1 MRFVPWWLGVAL
13 VAVVVAVVAAFAAQ
27 ADQRTQV
34 AMGIAASVVAALLII
49 RRVRRPRIR
58 DWRDAETAAARW
70 LRKAGCRRVSLTG
83 GSADG
88 GIDVVTAEWAV
99 QVKHTTKRV
108 GRPAVQQLV
117 GAALTLDRLSGVVFD
132 QRVQCPSPCLCASN
146 TMSLCLSSISTAGP
160 TASTALPDASA
171 NEPVGYSPV
180 VSG

>member
-1 MRFVPWWLGVAL
+1 MRFIPWWLRIAVLVGVAIL
-13 VAVVVAVVAAFAAQ
+13 VART
-27 ADQRTQV
+27 DPRTQV
-34 AMGIAASVVAALLII
+34 AALIAVSIVALVLII

-88 GIDVVTAEWAV
+88 GIDVLTAEWAV

-117 GAALTLDRLSGVVFD
+117 GAALTLDRSSALFSTSGFSAPACAYALEHDVALFELD
-132 QRVQCPSPCLCASN
+132 LDGKAYGINRPARRVGKRTRRL
-146 TMSLCLSSISTAGP
+146 
-160 TASTALPDASA
+160 LP
-171 NEPVGYSPV
+171 GR
-180 VSG
+180 

>member
-1 MRFVPWWLGVAL
+1 MKRMPWWLRLMLG
-13 VAVVVAVVAAFAAQ
+13 AVVAACVAGS
-27 ADQRTQV
+27 DPRTQ
-34 AMGIAASVVAALLII
+34 AAVITAVGVVVVLLFI

-70 LRKAGCRRVSLTG
+70 LRKVGCRRVSLTG

-117 GAALTLDRLSGVVFD
+117 GAALTLDLL
-132 QRVQCPSPCLCASN
+132 PAL
-146 TMSLCLSSISTAGP
+146 ISTSGFSAP
-160 TASTALPDASA
+160 AQDYALEHDVALIELELDGRAHGINRPARR
-171 NEPVGYSPV
+171 VGKRTRRLLP
-180 VSG
+180 GR

>member
-1 MRFVPWWLGVAL
+1 MRLIPWWLRLG
-13 VAVVVAVVAAFAAQ
+13 VVAGVGLLIWQ
-27 ADQRTQV
+27 SDTRTQV
-34 AMGIAASVVAALLII
+34 AAIVFVAIVGLAMIV

-88 GIDVVTAEWAV
+88 GIDVITAEWAV

-117 GAALTLDRLSGVVFD
+117 GAALTLNRFPALFSTSGFSAPACAYASDHDVALFELDLDGRAHGINRPARRVGKRTRRL
-132 QRVQCPSPCLCASN
+132 
-146 TMSLCLSSISTAGP
+146 
-160 TASTALPDASA
+160 LP
-171 NEPVGYSPV
+171 GR
-180 VSG
+180 

>member
-13 VAVVVAVVAAFAAQ
+13 VVVVVAVVAAFAAQ
-27 ADQRTQV
+27 ADQRTQI
-34 AMGIAASVVAALLII
+34 AMGIAVSVVVALLIT

-88 GIDVVTAEWAV
+88 GIDVITAEWAV

-117 GAALTLDRLSGVVFD
+117 GAALTLDRCPALFSTSGFSAPA
-132 QRVQCPSPCLCASN
+132 RVYAREHDVALFELDLDGRAYGIN
-146 TMSLCLSSISTAGP
+146 GP
-160 TASTALPDASA
+160 ARRVGKRTRRLLP
-171 NEPVGYSPV
+171 GR
-180 VSG
+180 

>member
-88 GIDVVTAEWAV
+88 GIDVITAEWAV

-108 GRPAVQQLV
+108 VALRSNSSWVRRLRSIGVQRCFRPAGSVPQPV
-117 GAALTLDRLSGVVFD
+117 SM
-132 QRVQCPSPCLCASN
+132 RVN

-160 TASTALPDASA
+160 MASTALPDASA